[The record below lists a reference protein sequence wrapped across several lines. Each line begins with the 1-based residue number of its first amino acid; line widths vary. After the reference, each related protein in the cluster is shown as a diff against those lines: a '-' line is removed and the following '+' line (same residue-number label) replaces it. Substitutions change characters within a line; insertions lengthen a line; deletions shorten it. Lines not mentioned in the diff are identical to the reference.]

1 MKIYTVIRTSI
12 YVSEFQVDLFTS
24 LEAARKMFEEH
35 REDIIPEDFEDEQL
49 TEYGDDCFCFDCWYT
64 GNIERVEIQVQ
75 EVQK

>member
-24 LEAARKMFEEH
+24 LEDARKKFQEH

-49 TEYGDDCFCFDCWYT
+49 SEYGDDCFCFDCYYT
-64 GNIERVEIQVQ
+64 GNIERVEILVE